1 MNLLIWLALW
11 LVPTA
16 LIVAWLAADSFMAR
30 REDAR
35 RRAEQDR
42 EITPEWLAV
51 LAATEPAHVY
61 DALVCEH
68 MERAEGW
75 S

>member
-1 MNLLIWLALW
+1 MTVAIWLALW

-16 LIVAWLAADSFMAR
+16 LIFAWLAADSWLAR
-30 REDAR
+30 REDER

-42 EITPEWLAV
+42 EITPEWLAI
-51 LAATEPAHVY
+51 LAATEPTPVY

>member
-1 MNLLIWLALW
+1 MNLIIWLAIW
-11 LVPTA
+11 LVPIA
-16 LIVAWLAADSFMAR
+16 LIVAWLAADSFLAR

-35 RRAEQDR
+35 SRAEQDR

-51 LAATEPAHVY
+51 LAATESTPVY